1 MWTRF
6 LVASRVDPVVLV
18 SSAGLSFFGW
28 TRPRTRRRKRKY
40 RNWTIYVQ
48 KKQRKLAVALCF
60 FFGQE
65 EARPFSDVCLSRNGG
80 TIFLNIFSSLPV
92 NFSFW

>member
-60 FFGQE
+60 FFLVKRKRVLFRMFVSLETAGQ
-65 EARPFSDVCLSRNGG
+65 FS
-80 TIFLNIFSSLPV
+80 
-92 NFSFW
+92 